1 MKLLEYQAKTLLER
15 FGIPTMKGLVLGDV
29 RGAGDRIR
37 EAGLSYPVVIKA
49 QVQTGGRGK
58 AGGVRIAE
66 DPEQAELLCGQM
78 LGMDIRGLRAN
89 ELMIVEKAKPCRE
102 WYISIM
108 LDRLSK
114 GPLLIFSPLGGMD
127 IEETARTHPGGIAK
141 IPLDPF
147 RGAEDYTI
155 EYALD
160 RTGTDRQHKAAL
172 KEIAGRL
179 FELFYGYNTM
189 LAEINPLGL
198 DPGGALIALDAKV
211 EIDDN
216 ALPGLPDILAFREK
230 LQEDPQVTEAR
241 RVNFHFVP
249 MEEEGAVGVMSNGS
263 GMLMSCIDLIS
274 QRGMK
279 VHAALDL
286 GGGATAERIAEA
298 VRIMFSRERI
308 DTVFICIFG
317 GITRCDEVARGA
329 CAAMAQFG
337 VQAGTAP
344 EGRAEGRA
352 PVPGPGAKQLILR
365 MEGTNREEAA
375 RIVAESGLPIAVAEG
390 IPKSVELILRLQQE
404 RRRRGDSPAPRQ
416 GGAG

>member
-15 FGIPTMKGLVLGDV
+15 VGIPTMKGMVIGGLQGV
-29 RGAGDRIR
+29 GDRIR

-49 QVQTGGRGK
+49 QVQIGGRGK
-58 AGGVRIAE
+58 AGGVRMAE
-66 DPEQAELLCGQM
+66 GPEQAELLCGHM

-89 ELMIVEKAKPCRE
+89 ELMIVEKAEIARE
-102 WYISIM
+102 WYIAVM

-127 IEETARTHPGGIAK
+127 IEETARTHPEGIAK

-147 RGAEDYTI
+147 RGVEDYTI

-160 RTGTDRQHKAAL
+160 KTGADKQYKAAL
-172 KEIAGRL
+172 KEISGKL
-179 FELFYGYNTM
+179 FELFYRYNTM
-189 LAEINPLGL
+189 LTEINPLGL
-198 DPGGALIALDAKV
+198 EPGGTLIALDAKV

-230 LQEDPQVTEAR
+230 LQEDPQVVEAR
-241 RVNFHFVP
+241 KLNFHFVP
-249 MEEEGAVGVMSNGS
+249 MDEEGAIGVMSNGS

-274 QRGMK
+274 QKGMK

-286 GGGATAERIAEA
+286 GGGATAERIAGA
-298 VRIMFSRERI
+298 VRIMFSREGI

-337 VQAGTAP
+337 
-344 EGRAEGRA
+344 
-352 PVPGPGAKQLILR
+352 AKQLILR
-365 MEGTNREEAA
+365 MEGTNKEEAA
-375 RIVAESGLPIAVAEG
+375 RIVAESGLPIAVAQG
-390 IPKSVELILRLQQE
+390 IPNSVELIRQLQ
-404 RRRRGDSPAPRQ
+404 Q
-416 GGAG
+416 GGAE

>member
-1 MKLLEYQAKTLLER
+1 MKLLEYQAKTLLEQV
-15 FGIPTMKGLVLGDV
+15 GIPTMKGVVIGET
-29 RGAGDRIR
+29 RGIGDRIR

-66 DPEQAELLCGQM
+66 DPEQAEILCGQM

-89 ELMIVEKAKPCRE
+89 ELMIVEKAGADME
-102 WYISIM
+102 WYLSIM
-108 LDRLSK
+108 LDRFSK

-127 IEETARTHPGGIAK
+127 IEEAARIHPERIAK
-141 IPLDPF
+141 VPLDPF

-160 RTGTDRQHKAAL
+160 KTGADRRYKDAL
-172 KEIAGRL
+172 RETVNKL
-179 FELFYGYNTM
+179 FKLFYRYNTM
-189 LAEINPLGL
+189 LTEINPLGV

-230 LQEDPQVTEAR
+230 LQEDPQVIEAR
-241 RVNFHFVP
+241 KVNFHFIP
-249 MEEEGAVGVMSNGS
+249 LEAEGSIGVMSNGS

-274 QRGMK
+274 KKGMK

-286 GGGATAERIAEA
+286 GGGATAERIARA
-298 VRIMFSRERI
+298 VEIMFSRERI
-308 DTVFICIFG
+308 RTVFICIFG

-329 CAAMAQFG
+329 CAAMAQ
-337 VQAGTAP
+337 AG
-344 EGRAEGRA
+344 GRAGSGRA
-352 PVPGPGAKQLILR
+352 AKQLVLR
-365 MEGTNREEAA
+365 MEGTNKEEAA
-375 RIVAESGLPIAVAEG
+375 RIVAESGLPIAAAEG
-390 IPKSVELILRLQQE
+390 IPKSVELIHRLQQE
-404 RRRRGDSPAPRQ
+404 SREGGPAETE
-416 GGAG
+416 GGAE